1 MEDGSAAA
9 DRRRPLALRAVRAL
23 FVVPIWLYR
32 QIVSPWLPQSC
43 IYTPSC
49 SRYAHAS
56 IMQHGVFK
64 GLLLA
69 LARVLRCSALFSG
82 GQDPVPQRFS
92 FAELRNGYRRFQ
104 RRKRRQEDGG
114 GA

>member
-1 MEDGSAAA
+1 MQESSAAA
-9 DRRRPLALRAVRAL
+9 DRRRPFAVRAVRAL
-23 FVVPIWLYR
+23 FVLPIWLYR

-49 SRYAHAS
+49 SRYAHIS

-92 FAELRNGYRRFQ
+92 FSELRDGYRRFHG
-104 RRKRRQEDGG
+104 RTRRQEDSG